1 MKSWKLI
8 CTLVLALAMLCALP
22 ALAEETPEQ
31 LPSEPEQTTDAVCEA
46 DQGAHEVAEWTTTK
60 EATCV
65 DAGSRQG
72 LCSKCGK
79 IYVETISATG
89 NHSYTVLVT
98 EEKPATCTEDGATAV
113 YKCETCDATTGGD
126 VIPATGEHVVTTWE
140 LVTKAT
146 CTTEGE
152 ETGVCD
158 VCGETQ
164 TRAIPI
170 DPTAH
175 VYDEGVETPATCE
188 SDGQIVYTCTLNPEH
203 TETVTIPATGHTVT
217 TWVLETKA
225 TCSTEGSES
234 GVCDVC
240 GETQTRAIPVDP
252 EAHIFDEGVETPAT
266 CEKDGQVLYTCTLN
280 PEHTQTVVIP
290 ATGHTWDEGK
300 VTTKPTCTEEG
311 VRTYTCTVCGA
322 TRTEAIEANG
332 HSWSAWKTTKE
343 ATEEED
349 GTQERTCSVC
359 GEKQTRT
366 VAYEGTMPETGVF
379 TLPTALLVSLLALSV
394 AGYAV
399 LKRKSVR
406 G

>member
-22 ALAEETPEQ
+22 ALAETVDPVCPMGTAPNYEHVIDEDTWLLIEEPTC
-31 LPSEPEQTTDAVCEA
+31 SED
-46 DQGAHEVAEWTTTK
+46 GA
-60 EATCV
+60 
-65 DAGSRQG
+65 GQG
-72 LCSKCGK
+72 LCTLCGEMYIK
-79 IYVETISATG
+79 TLPATG

-188 SDGQIVYTCTLNPEH
+188 NDGQIVYTCTLNPEH

-252 EAHIFDEGVETPAT
+252 EEHIFDEGVETPAT

-300 VTTKPTCTEEG
+300 VTTEPTCTEEG

>member
-164 TRAIPI
+164 TRAIP
-170 DPTAH
+170 
-175 VYDEGVETPATCE
+175 
-188 SDGQIVYTCTLNPEH
+188 
-203 TETVTIPATGHTVT
+203 
-217 TWVLETKA
+217 
-225 TCSTEGSES
+225 
-234 GVCDVC
+234 
-240 GETQTRAIPVDP
+240 VDP

-300 VTTKPTCTEEG
+300 VTTEPTCTEEG

>member
-1 MKSWKLI
+1 MQPREQTRHPVIQRMSMAR
-8 CTLVLALAMLCALP
+8 AL
-22 ALAEETPEQ
+22 ETP
-31 LPSEPEQTTDAVCEA
+31 PPPKNC
-46 DQGAHEVAEWTTTK
+46 
-60 EATCV
+60 
-65 DAGSRQG
+65 
-72 LCSKCGK
+72 
-79 IYVETISATG
+79 
-89 NHSYTVLVT
+89 
-98 EEKPATCTEDGATAV
+98 
-113 YKCETCDATTGGD
+113 
-126 VIPATGEHVVTTWE
+126 
-140 LVTKAT
+140 
-146 CTTEGE
+146 
-152 ETGVCD
+152 
-158 VCGETQ
+158 
-164 TRAIPI
+164 
-170 DPTAH
+170 
-175 VYDEGVETPATCE
+175 
-188 SDGQIVYTCTLNPEH
+188 GQIVYTCTLNPEH

-300 VTTKPTCTEEG
+300 VTTEPTCTEEG
-311 VRTYTCTVCGA
+311 VRTYTCTECGA

-366 VAYEGTMPETGVF
+366 VEYEGTMPETGVF
-379 TLPTALLVSLLALSV
+379 TLPTTLLVSLLALSV